1 MGAVPDE
8 LPLCALLSAALV
20 AFTVELDN
28 EFEHRMP
35 DHRSTARK
43 ARAETPRGPYLVSV
57 AMWANCLRYV
67 SEDGVTVAEVA
78 RRARTTTNLDG
89 MRRWGYVTVDGAG
102 RGGGAR
108 RSGPDSILR
117 LTASGRRAHE
127 VWAPLPAE
135 IETRWE
141 TRFGSGAVDRLR
153 EALSSAG
160 ETLPVLPDTLPIL
173 RYGLF
178 CQVQDAA
185 AGSSGDLSL
194 GALLSRPLL
203 AFALGYERGV
213 KLSLAVMVN
222 VVRVLDGDGVRVVDL
237 PGLSGVSR
245 EAIAMVLT
253 LLANAN
259 CVEIWSRDRRRMV
272 RLTDRGLNARRR
284 GLRRV
289 RDRDA
294 AWHERFGDEL
304 RAALAPLVGDGT
316 EAGSPLFAGLAP
328 YPRGWRA
335 DVGPPDRLPWFP
347 MVLHRGGW
355 PDGS

>member
-1 MGAVPDE
+1 MGGMPDE
-8 LPLCALLSAALV
+8 LPLCALLSAAFV

-35 DHRSTARK
+35 DHGSTARK
-43 ARAETPRGPYLVSV
+43 ARGERLRGPYLVSV
-57 AMWANCLRYV
+57 AMWANCLRHV

-78 RRARTTTNLDG
+78 RLARTHANLDG
-89 MRRWGYVTVDGAG
+89 MRRWGYVTLDGAG

-117 LTASGRRAHE
+117 LTAVGRRAHE

-141 TRFGSGAVDRLR
+141 TRFGSAAVDRLR
-153 EALSSAG
+153 EALSSVG
-160 ETLPVLPDTLPIL
+160 ETLPGLPDTLPIL

-178 CQVQDAA
+178 CELEDTPGRDSA
-185 AGSSGDLSL
+185 DRSL

-213 KLSLAVMVN
+213 KLSLAVMLN
-222 VVRVLDGDGVRVVDL
+222 VVRVLDEDGVRVTDL

-245 EAIAMVLT
+245 EAIAMALKLLT
-253 LLANAN
+253 NAH
-259 CVEIWSRDRRRMV
+259 CVEIWSHDRRRMV
-272 RLTDRGLNARRR
+272 RLGDRGLNARRR

-289 RDRDA
+289 RDREA
-294 AWHERFGDEL
+294 AWHERFGGEL
-304 RAALAPLVGDGT
+304 RAALAPLVGDAT
-316 EAGSPLFAGLAP
+316 EAGSPLFAGLEP
-328 YPRGWRA
+328 YPDGWRA
-335 DVGPPDRLPWFP
+335 DVRPPARLPWFP

>member
-1 MGAVPDE
+1 MGGMPDE
-8 LPLCALLSAALV
+8 LPLCALLSAAFV

-28 EFEHRMP
+28 EFERRMP
-35 DHRSTARK
+35 DHRSTVRK
-43 ARAETPRGPYLVSV
+43 ARSETLRGPYLVSV

-78 RRARTTTNLDG
+78 RQARTTANLDG

-117 LTASGRRAHE
+117 LTAAGRRAHE

-141 TRFGSGAVDRLR
+141 TRFGAGAVDRVR
-153 EALSSAG
+153 SALSSVG
-160 ETLPVLPDTLPIL
+160 ETFPGLPDTLPIL

-178 CQVQDAA
+178 CEVQ
-185 AGSSGDLSL
+185 GNGRSSGDRSL

-213 KLSLAVMVN
+213 KLSLAVMLN
-222 VVRVLDGDGVRVVDL
+222 VVRVLDGDGVRITDL

-245 EAIAMVLT
+245 EAIAMALK
-253 LLANAN
+253 LLQNGH

-272 RLTDRGLNARRR
+272 RLTDRGRDARRR

-289 RDRDA
+289 RGREA
-294 AWHERFGDEL
+294 AWHERFGGEL
-304 RAALAPLVGDGT
+304 RAALAPIVGDGT
-316 EAGSPLFAGLAP
+316 EAGSPLFAGLEP
-328 YPRGWRA
+328 YPDGWRA
-335 DVGPPDRLPWFP
+335 DGPPPPPRPRF
-347 MVLHRGGW
+347 
-355 PDGS
+355 

>member
-1 MGAVPDE
+1 MGDVPDE
-8 LPLCALLSAALV
+8 LPLCALLSATFV

-35 DHRSTARK
+35 EHRSTMRTARGE
-43 ARAETPRGPYLVSV
+43 AQRGLYLVSV

-78 RRARTTTNLDG
+78 RLARTTTNLDG
-89 MRRWGYVTVDGAG
+89 MRRWGYVTLDGAG

-108 RSGPDSILR
+108 RSGPDSVLR
-117 LTASGRRAHE
+117 LTAAGRRARE
-127 VWAPLPAE
+127 TWAPLPAE
-135 IETRWE
+135 IEARWE
-141 TRFGSGAVDRLR
+141 TRFGSGALDDLR
-153 EALSSAG
+153 DALSSVG
-160 ETLPVLPDTLPIL
+160 GSFPGLPDTLPIL

-178 CQVQDAA
+178 CEVQETD
-185 AGSSGDLSL
+185 GPSSSERSL

-203 AFALGYERGV
+203 AFALGYERGL
-213 KLSLAVMVN
+213 KLSLAVMLN
-222 VVRVLDGDGVRVVDL
+222 VVRVLDGDGVRITDL

-245 EAIAMVLT
+245 EAIAMALT
-253 LLANAN
+253 LLENKQ
-259 CVEIWSRDRRRMV
+259 CVEIRSRDRRRMA
-272 RLTDRGLNARRR
+272 RLTDRGLTARRR

-289 RDRDA
+289 REREA

-304 RAALAPLVGDGT
+304 RVALAPLVGDGT
-316 EAGSPLFAGLAP
+316 EVGSPLFAGLEP
-328 YPRGWRA
+328 YPCGWRA
-335 DVGPPDRLPWFP
+335 DVRPPARLPWFP